1 MTATTRR
8 PASIA
13 VGFAALCVCLA
24 SCSAKSNNAQASA
37 GTSKADVTAAAAS
50 DATAQAS
57 ASADGSTPA
66 DGAAPAHGSI
76 DPCSLLTD
84 AEASTALGGPAAHK
98 VADPKAGIGGADLPV
113 TENLCSYNLITSD
126 QTGHEIYIGVFD
138 GANRK
143 YFDETANDSDH
154 SAVPGLGDSAT
165 ADAQIDVFVFSK
177 GTMLEIYGS
186 LGDGD
191 QLQQI
196 AKLAIAKL

>member
-1 MTATTRR
+1 MTRTNRR
-8 PASIA
+8 PASI
-13 VGFAALCVCLA
+13 VIGFAALCVCLA
-24 SCSAKSNNAQASA
+24 SCSAKSNNAQAAA
-37 GTSKADVTAAAAS
+37 GTSGADATAAAAT
-50 DATAQAS
+50 DATVQAS
-57 ASADGSTPA
+57 APA
-66 DGAAPAHGSI
+66 NSAAPAHGSI

-84 AEASTALGGPAAHK
+84 SEASTALGGPAEHK
-98 VADPKAGIGGADLPV
+98 VADPKTGIGGVDLPV
-113 TENLCSYNLITSD
+113 TENRCSYNLVTSD
-126 QTGHEIYIGVFD
+126 QSGHEIYIGVFD
-138 GANRK
+138 GANRQ

-165 ADAQIDVFVFSK
+165 ADSHTDVFVFSK

>member
-1 MTATTRR
+1 MTRTNRR
-8 PASIA
+8 PPSIV

-24 SCSAKSNNAQASA
+24 SCSAKSNNAQAAA
-37 GTSKADVTAAAAS
+37 GTSGADATAAAAT
-50 DATAQAS
+50 DATVQAS
-57 ASADGSTPA
+57 APA
-66 DGAAPAHGSI
+66 NSVAPVHGSV

-84 AEASTALGGPAAHK
+84 GEAGIALGGKAAHEL
-98 VADPKAGIGGADLPV
+98 ADPKTDIGGVDLPV
-113 TENLCSYNLITSD
+113 TENICSYNLVTSD
-126 QTGHEIYIGVFD
+126 QSGHDIYIGVFD

-154 SAVPGLGDSAT
+154 SAVPGLGESAT
-165 ADAQIDVFVFSK
+165 VENHTDVLVFSK
-177 GTMLEIYGS
+177 GTMIQVYGS

>member
-1 MTATTRR
+1 MTSTTRR
-8 PASIA
+8 PAGIFLGIA
-13 VGFAALCVCLA
+13 SLCVCLV
-24 SCSAKSNNAQASA
+24 SCSAKSNNAQAGTPKA
-37 GTSKADVTAAAAS
+37 GVSAAATAS
-50 DATAQAS
+50 TS
-57 ASADGSTPA
+57 TDGSAPA
-66 DGAAPAHGSI
+66 HSAAPARGAI

-84 AEASTALGGPAAHK
+84 SEASTALGGPAAHQL
-98 VADPKAGIGGADLPV
+98 ADPKTGIGGVDLPV
-113 TENLCSYNLITSD
+113 TENRCSYNLITSD
-126 QTGHEIYIGVFD
+126 QTGHEIYVGVFD

-191 QLQQI
+191 GLQQI